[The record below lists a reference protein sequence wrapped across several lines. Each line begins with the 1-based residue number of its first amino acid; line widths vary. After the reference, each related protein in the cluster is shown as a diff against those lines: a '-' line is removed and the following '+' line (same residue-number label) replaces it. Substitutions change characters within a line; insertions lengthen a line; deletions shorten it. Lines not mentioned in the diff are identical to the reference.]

1 MQVFLA
7 GAVLLPLLGFII
19 NQDKVNRM
27 KENRGNKRITDDLLG
42 TQGKVQYGISKNINV
57 IENKPE
63 SKPESKPEDEK
74 IIFNDIGEV
83 LNDTYSL
90 EKGKEFKESTIFKN
104 IGGST
109 DKPFITASLRKTDE
123 NGLSENFGSYKDNF
137 PYDPVQSKNIDT
149 ESHLKDLNLVNK
161 FKKQSNLSSI
171 ILPKGVNDYLEVYD
185 VNQKIK
191 KMSEE
196 VFSSNKNKIILS
208 PPEALVQKHRYSI
221 SLTDSMPLNLSDSKL
236 EETLEIKIKSK
247 PNINLYS
254 TELNNAIVND
264 NKSSLFYSAEQKS
277 LESKN
282 IFNLEKQSASLLDT
296 FNLKN

>member
-109 DKPFITASLRKTDE
+109 DKTFITASLRKTDE

-282 IFNLEKQSASLLDT
+282 IFNLEKQSSSLLNT

>member
-19 NQDKVNRM
+19 NKDKVNRM

-63 SKPESKPEDEK
+63 SKPDSKPEDEK

-90 EKGKEFKESTIFKN
+90 EKGKEFTESTIFKN

-109 DKPFITASLRKTDE
+109 DKQFITASLRKTDE

-282 IFNLEKQSASLLDT
+282 IFNLEKQSASLLNT